1 VIDKPKLYS
10 MNRLAKVFSH
20 NPRTVERALRDVPPD
35 GVLGRFP
42 AWTLATATGAMRDY
56 ADDSAQL
63 VGRTGAGTDNPLA
76 ALMPAADRVDA
87 FLKGLRAEPD
97 VERRRAMLRREGRV
111 VGELEQVLEAVFVA
125 TGPEC
130 PALMR
135 PWLSEQLIEIMS
147 ETLALCEMRFSPD
160 AALTIKGERSE
171 RENPR

>member
-42 AWTLATATGAMRDY
+42 AWTLVTATGAMRDY
-56 ADDSAQL
+56 EDDSAML
-63 VGRTGAGTDNPLA
+63 LGRTGAGTDDPLA
-76 ALMPAADRVDA
+76 ALMPAAERVDQ
-87 FLKGLRAEPD
+87 LLQGLRAEPD
-97 VERRRAMLRREGRV
+97 VGRRRQLLKQNGKC
-111 VGELEQVLEAVFVA
+111 VGELEQVLQAVFEA
-125 TGPEC
+125 GGPEC

-160 AALTIKGERSE
+160 AS
-171 RENPR
+171 